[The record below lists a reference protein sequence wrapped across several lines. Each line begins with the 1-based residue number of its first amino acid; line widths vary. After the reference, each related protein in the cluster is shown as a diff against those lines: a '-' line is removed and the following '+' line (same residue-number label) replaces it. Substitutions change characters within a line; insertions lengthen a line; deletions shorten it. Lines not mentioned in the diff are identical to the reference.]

1 MSGFSG
7 ALAVGPRTVS
17 AKVAPRPMDSP
28 IGPSSAWGMY
38 MYPGTTGRTMPVFV
52 PSIIFQDNS
61 LPPLRIGDVI
71 SLVPV
76 FADLVPARTSTECRI
91 TRRSR

>member
-1 MSGFSG
+1 
-7 ALAVGPRTVS
+7 
-17 AKVAPRPMDSP
+17 
-28 IGPSSAWGMY
+28 AWGMY